1 MFELN
6 ALSHDGDEAAEPVA
20 ASESVISD
28 DSLLDAYS
36 HAVMSVT
43 DRVGPAV
50 VRVERAPSKDK
61 HGGARP
67 GGM

>member
-36 HAVMSVT
+36 HAVMSMA

-50 VRVERAPSKDK
+50 VRATCASPTPKAAPWRR
-61 HGGARP
+61 G
-67 GGM
+67 